1 MIWIVLAVHVLTVFM
16 VMNGLRYVGRRRQAL
31 TLPHWAMLGSVALF
45 LPLLGSALLWLF
57 NHRHLIPARP
67 EEKAEASPL
76 AQAQEDFLEYFDSQG
91 LETDLRTGQGDE
103 RLNSLNIENYLDLL
117 MSSRELNAK
126 PAVALLKQA
135 LGCKAENARLL
146 AYALYSKKEQGLFQL
161 LDDMLAQ
168 FKQGQMNNSR
178 LNLAIAQLYWHMLD
192 IDLVD
197 PAIAP
202 DMWEKLY
209 VHASLVM
216 KREPSLWQPYWLLAQ
231 ADLKAQRYDSAH
243 QRFIKALTVG
253 ADRAQVD
260 PFLLEIQTRVRRD
273 LSMA

>member
-1 MIWIVLAVHVLTVFM
+1 MWAWLAAHLLTV
-16 VMNGLRYVGRRRQAL
+16 VLVLHGLRREGRRKRML
-31 TLPHWAMLGSVALF
+31 VLPHWLMLGSIALF

-57 NHRHLIPARP
+57 AHRHLIPT
-67 EEKAEASPL
+67 KANAEDAQPV
-76 AQAQEDFLEYFDSQG
+76 AQAQEDFLEYFDSQ
-91 LETDLRTGQGDE
+91 ERDADLRAGQGDE

-117 MSSRELNAK
+117 MSSRELSAK

-168 FKQGQMNNSR
+168 FKQGQMHNPR

-202 DMWEKLY
+202 DMWDKLY
-209 VHASLVM
+209 VHAGLVV
-216 KREPSLWQPYWLLAQ
+216 KQQPSLWQPYWLLAQ
-231 ADLKAQRYDSAH
+231 ADLQAQRYETAR
-243 QRFIKALTVG
+243 QRLVKALAAG
-253 ADRAQVD
+253 AGKARVE
-260 PFLLEIQTRVRRD
+260 PFLLEIQTRLRRD
-273 LSMA
+273 LSLA